1 MKARQAVV
9 ESEVVIL
16 NFLIP
21 ITVWREWLGAE
32 KFGRTLILPDFFP
45 YSPGFILYYIQYSKS
60 VKNE

>member
-32 KFGRTLILPDFFP
+32 KF
-45 YSPGFILYYIQYSKS
+45 
-60 VKNE
+60 